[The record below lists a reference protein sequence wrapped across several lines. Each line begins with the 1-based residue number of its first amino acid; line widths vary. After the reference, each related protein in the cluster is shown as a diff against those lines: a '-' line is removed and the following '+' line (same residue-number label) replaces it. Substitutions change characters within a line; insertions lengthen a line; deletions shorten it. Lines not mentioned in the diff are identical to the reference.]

1 MKDAVVHAVGISHK
15 TAPVEARERLAL
27 SNAELPAL
35 LNLVKDRYGAGY
47 ALSTC
52 NRTELYISDTSGRGS
67 ASSLAAAL
75 AEFKGVDPV
84 ELQDSIYSL
93 SHDEAVRHLFRVACG
108 IDSMVVG
115 EAQILGQVRTA
126 MSAAHNAD
134 SIDSVL
140 SKLLHMAIR
149 VGRRARH
156 ETAISRYSTSISTL
170 AVRLARGILGELDQH
185 TVLVVSAGEAGK
197 LAARTLVDSGV
208 ARLLVVNRDPERAV
222 EIATL
227 LGGTAVPFMK
237 LAEALSEADIVI
249 SSSGATH
256 YLITREL
263 AAEALAMRDGKPMM
277 FVDIAVPRDID
288 PEIRNLANAHLFDID
303 DLQSLAE
310 DNIREREKEV
320 ERVDAMVEEEVERFS
335 QWWRSLDVVPTISAL
350 RQRADEIRSSE
361 LTRTLS
367 RMPNLSEDDRERLD
381 ASTRAMMKKLLHEPI
396 ARLRDPERGREETAA
411 VRHLFGLDRDEA

>member
-1 MKDAVVHAVGISHK
+1 MKQGMVRAVGVSHK
-15 TAPVEARERLAL
+15 TAPVEARERLAI
-27 SNAELPAL
+27 SGAELPAFLGL
-35 LNLVKDRYGAGY
+35 LKERYGTGY

-52 NRTELYISDTSGRGS
+52 NRTEIYVSDSSGR
-67 ASSLAAAL
+67 ASEASLATVL
-75 AEFKGVDPV
+75 GEFKSVNVADL
-84 ELQDSIYSL
+84 EQSLYSL
-93 SHDEAVRHLFRVACG
+93 ESEEAVRHLFRVASG
-108 IDSMVVG
+108 VDSMVVG
-115 EAQILGQVRTA
+115 EAQILGQVRSA
-126 MSAAHNAD
+126 MSAAHNAN
-134 SIDSVL
+134 SIDSIL

-170 AVRLARGILGELDQH
+170 AVRLARRLLGELDQH

-208 ARLLVVNRDPERAV
+208 ARLLVVNRDSERAL
-222 EIATL
+222 ELATQ
-227 LGGTAVPFMK
+227 LGGVAVPFEK

-256 YLITREL
+256 YLVTRDL
-263 AAEALAMRDGKPMM
+263 ASEALALRDGKPMM

-310 DNIREREKEV
+310 DNIREREREV
-320 ERVDAMVEEEVERFS
+320 ERVEEMVDEEVERFA

-350 RQRADEIRSSE
+350 RQRADEIRRAELSRT
-361 LTRTLS
+361 LTR
-367 RMPNLSEDDRERLD
+367 MPGLSEEERERVD
-381 ASTRAMMKKLLHEPI
+381 ALTRAMMKKLLHEPI

-411 VRHLFGLDRDEA
+411 VRHLFGLDRDEG